1 MDQYLV
7 EIELIEWFRMAR
19 ARSERATM
27 LALARTE
34 AEVESAHRTNSTSRT
49 PGSELAKVA
58 SVTPPLPHAG
68 RARVRFLKDLTL
80 KQG

>member
-27 LALARTE
+27 LAHAR
-34 AEVESAHRTNSTSRT
+34 AEGDADSAQRTNSTNLDPSSPRWHPLRRRSLTPGALVSGSSRT
-49 PGSELAKVA
+49 
-58 SVTPPLPHAG
+58 
-68 RARVRFLKDLTL
+68 
-80 KQG
+80 